1 MSVPVLDLV
10 AAIQLRLKPLAP
22 SLDDEAALAHL
33 DSPPRYVWVE
43 KDAQT
48 GNPKGTGDYPAPQ
61 APAIF
66 WDVWRFEVH
75 CWSTDKANAFE
86 LRRALLKAA
95 NELCGGLVKVG
106 KTSVFGG
113 ESFGTCGWVHVVELF
128 LPSPVLDEPISPE
141 TLTPEPRPANGV
153 AQATKTVFE
162 VPIGTAGDGGL
173 THGED

>member
-10 AAIQLRLKPLAP
+10 AAIQLRLEPLAP

-33 DSPPRYVWVE
+33 DSPPRYVWVL
-43 KDAQT
+43 KDAVTTQ
-48 GNPKGTGDYPAPQ
+48 PKGTGDYAAPQ

-66 WDVWRFEVH
+66 WDAWRFEVH
-75 CWSTDKANAFE
+75 CWSTDRANAFE
-86 LRRALLKAA
+86 LRRCLLKAA
-95 NELCGGLVKVG
+95 REVAGGLVKVG
-106 KTSVFGG
+106 KTTLFGG
-113 ESFGTCGWVHVVELF
+113 ESFGTCGWVHVVELL
-128 LPSPVLDEPISPE
+128 LPAPVLDEPI
-141 TLTPEPRPANGV
+141 TPEVLTAEPYTANGV